1 MRGCCFGEHNS
12 LPDSITDLLFV
23 KEYFFVSLVRIKL
36 EIITT
41 QNSCARMYKK
51 VYIMHV
57 HFLVVLFSSQHRVRA
72 ASNQNTQVHK
82 TIALSRPCCRAE
94 QLF

>member
-1 MRGCCFGEHNS
+1 M
-12 LPDSITDLLFV
+12 PDSITDLLFV

-51 VYIMHV
+51 SV
-57 HFLVVLFSSQHRVRA
+57 HHARPFPGRFIFLSQHRVRA